1 MANQKTIHNRRK
13 FLEKYGS
20 GPKSYFRREG
30 GIVFALLTLL
40 IVGAGAF
47 CLSDSSLGVGYF
59 FLLAF
64 IALTLSFVAT
74 YLAYHYMLTQARKT
88 MAAYPDQEAAFHS
101 TFDTTH
107 MDHSWNDASVYV
119 PPTAPSPVATRP

>member
-20 GPKSYFRREG
+20 GPRSYFRREG
-30 GIVFALLTLL
+30 GIVMGLVTILL
-40 IVGAGAF
+40 VGAGAF
-47 CLSDSSLGVGYF
+47 CLSDSSLSVGYF
-59 FLLAF
+59 FLLVF
-64 IALTLSFVAT
+64 ICLFISFVAT

-88 MAAYPDQEAAFHS
+88 MAAFPDPEAAFHS
-101 TFDTTH
+101 SFETTN

-119 PPTAPSPVATRP
+119 PPTPPAPAATRP